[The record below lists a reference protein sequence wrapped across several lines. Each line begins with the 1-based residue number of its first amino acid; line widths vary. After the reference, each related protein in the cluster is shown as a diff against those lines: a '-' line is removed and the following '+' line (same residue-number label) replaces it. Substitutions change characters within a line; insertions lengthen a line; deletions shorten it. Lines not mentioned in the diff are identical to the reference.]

1 MRIALVNMPF
11 SRVEL
16 PSLAL
21 TQLKARLDEL
31 LPDRVE
37 SRILYLNMDFAA
49 WLGADLHGAL
59 LDASMNTGVGEWFFR
74 QAAFP
79 EQPDN
84 SEEFFA
90 RAFAGQ
96 RRLRERL
103 KRAVAVK
110 RAELPAFLDE
120 VIERHGLERDDL
132 VGFTSMF
139 SQNVASLAL
148 ARRLK
153 QRRPALLTALGGAN
167 CEAPMG
173 PELLRRVDWIDFVFS
188 GPALVSFPRVVGH
201 LLDGEAAAC
210 DAVPG
215 VFTRGN
221 LEAGVAPLGE
231 ELPIDTP
238 VALDYDDF
246 LADYRPGLSR
256 DAGRALR
263 AVRDLARLLVGGEG
277 ALHLLRPE
285 RPDHEVPLHGSRGG
299 GRLIRGF
306 FRYAPRPLNLQSVDN
321 ILPKNYVAEVL
332 PRLDTP
338 PSQTLFYEIKA
349 DVGEAD
355 FEAFRKAR
363 VKFVQPGIEALNTE
377 TLKRMK
383 KGTTAFHNLALLKR
397 CALYDVH
404 PAWNLLVGFP
414 GEPAAVFEKYARD
427 LPLLTHLPAPIGV
440 ASVRFDRYSPY
451 FTRPQDHGLKLRP
464 FDFYGLTYPFPPEAL
479 ERIAYYFV
487 DDVLDAPYIA
497 DLAAWIEVLNEQV
510 ETWRALWD
518 NGTPEPSA
526 QLYRSGLAEVTD
538 SRSGVVE
545 RIALDEAEGRALELL
560 EEPLSAERL
569 AHALAVP
576 AEAAAALLARLREQ
590 RLLFEER
597 GRFMSLVLAEPPPL
611 REYPRGARNPAAVA
625 TA

>member
-1 MRIALVNMPF
+1 MRIALINMPF

-21 TQLKARLDEL
+21 TQLKARLDAL
-31 LPDRVE
+31 LQGRTE

-59 LDASMNTGVGEWFFR
+59 LDATMNTGVGEWFFR

-84 SEEFFA
+84 AEEFFA

-103 KRAVAVK
+103 KRAVAAK
-110 RAELPAFLDE
+110 REELPAFLDAL
-120 VIERHGLERDDL
+120 IERHGLEQEEL

-215 VFTRGN
+215 VFTHGN

-231 ELPIDTP
+231 ELSIDTP
-238 VALDYDDF
+238 VPLDYDDF
-246 LADYRPGLSR
+246 LADY
-256 DAGRALR
+256 
-263 AVRDLARLLVGGEG
+263 DLAF
-277 ALHLLRPE
+277 PE
-285 RPDHEVPLHGSRGG
+285 TPAVPSVLFETSRGCWWG
-299 GRLIRGF
+299 EKAHCTFCGLNGLTMKYRFMGPEAAVELIRGF

-451 FTRPQDHGLKLRP
+451 FTRPQDYGLKLRP

-479 ERIAYYFV
+479 KRIAYYFV

-510 ETWRALWD
+510 ETWRVLWD

-526 QLYRSGLAEVTD
+526 RLYRSGPAEVTD
-538 SRSGVVE
+538 SRSGAVE
-545 RIALDEAEGRALELL
+545 RVSLDETEGRALEML
-560 EEPLSAERL
+560 EEPLGADRL

-576 AEAAAALLARLREQ
+576 AETAAELLGRLQER

-597 GRFMSLVLAEPPPL
+597 GRYMSLVLAEPAPP
-611 REYPRGARNPAAVA
+611 REYPLGARNPAAVA